1 MSISVEEI
9 NYKQHPLWKTYGSSK
24 DGNIIHLIKGT
35 SIKTYRDGN
44 NNLKCCVRIY
54 GKTSNITKKVEDF
67 IYECFYGL
75 ISEQSEV
82 DTS

>member
-35 SIKTYRDGN
+35 
-44 NNLKCCVRIY
+44 
-54 GKTSNITKKVEDF
+54 
-67 IYECFYGL
+67 
-75 ISEQSEV
+75 
-82 DTS
+82 